1 MSVKND
7 KFWMA
12 ETLELAKKGMG
23 FVSPNPMVGCIILN
37 EDGEIIGKG
46 YHERYGKAHAEVN
59 AIESVKNQ
67 ADLLNATVYVSLEPC
82 AHFGKTPP
90 CADLLASLPLKKV
103 VIAMEDPNPLVAGKG
118 IQKLRDSGIL
128 VDVGILQTQA
138 ESLNESFLHFI
149 KTRRPFITLKWAQ
162 TLDGYVAAADGSS
175 QWITGKEARTLVHK
189 WRSEY
194 DAVLVGR
201 NTALLDNPALT
212 VRHVEGR
219 QPKRIVLDGP
229 GSLPK
234 DLRLFCDQHEEKT
247 IVVTTNPKHFE
258 PIDPILAIMSGS
270 AFRGTRIVVPQ
281 KENHV
286 DLEIAFEKLGELGI
300 ASILVE
306 AGSDLAS
313 ALIKQNLI
321 DKIECFIAPK
331 LLGNGTRALK
341 NLGVSRIQE
350 AIEFRKTEWKQIG
363 DDFLFTAYC

>member
-1 MSVKND
+1 MRVKD
-7 KFWMA
+7 DFYWMGQ
-12 ETLELAKKGMG
+12 TLELAKKGLG

-46 YHERYGKAHAEVN
+46 YHERYGQNHAEVN
-59 AIESVKNQ
+59 AVESVKNK

-82 AHFGKTPP
+82 AHFGKTPS

-103 VIAMEDPNPLVAGKG
+103 IVAMEDPNPKVAGKG

-128 VDVGILQTQA
+128 VEVGVLQKEA
-138 ESLNESFLHFI
+138 EQLNETFLHFI
-149 KTRRPFITLKWAQ
+149 KTRKPFVTLKWAQ

-175 QWITGKEARTLVHK
+175 QWISGKEARTLVHQ
-189 WRSEY
+189 WRAEY

-234 DLRLFCDQHEEKT
+234 ELRLFCDQHEEKT
-247 IVVTTNPKHFE
+247 ILITTNPHYLA
-258 PIDPILAIMSGS
+258 PIDPILAIMSGT
-270 AFRGTRIVVPQ
+270 AFSGTRVIVP
-281 KENHV
+281 KKDNHV
-286 DLEIAFEKLGELGI
+286 DLEITLEKLGELGI

-313 ALIKQNLI
+313 AFIKQNLV

-341 NLGVSRIQE
+341 NLGVSRIQD
-350 AIEFRKTEWKQIG
+350 AIEFRKTEWQQIG
-363 DDFLFTAYC
+363 DDFLFTGFC